1 MRTIKSVFLAV
12 PVLLTFLLAAVVG
25 STPALASPAEPQVV
39 FTPTAN
45 ADGRILYIV
54 QTDDTCLSIALRF
67 LNGDVNRLRELN
79 MLDEA
84 CTLRENQELLIGTYA
99 EPTVTPGP
107 SPTPT
112 VALPTPTPYD
122 GNGEICILLYNDIN
136 GNALPEEFEIA
147 IFGGAISITD
157 TKGEVSL
164 TGRTDDGGTT
174 GYEPV
179 CFPELPENEYNISVG
194 PPEGYNAT
202 TVMNYTL
209 KLAAGDR
216 SVIDF
221 GAQVSSIG
229 QPVPV
234 SEGGRSPVLAVFGVF
249 LLLGGI
255 LLGVY
260 FLFLRRDKEPP
271 QQG

>member
-1 MRTIKSVFLAV
+1 MKTLRHFALAL
-12 PVLLTFLLAAVVG
+12 PVLLMILLAIAIG
-25 STPALASPAEPQVV
+25 SSPASASPAEPQAV
-39 FTPTAN
+39 FTPTAD

-54 QTDDTCLSIALRF
+54 QPNDTCLSVALRF

-84 CTLRENQELLIGTYA
+84 CTLRENQKLLIGTYA

-112 VALPTPTPYD
+112 LALPTPTPFD
-122 GNGEICILLYNDIN
+122 GNGEICIFLFNDIN
-136 GNALPEEFEIA
+136 GNALAEDFELA
-147 IFGGAISITD
+147 IFGGAVSISD

-164 TGRTDDGGTT
+164 TGETEDGGDT

-179 CFPELPENEYNISVG
+179 CFPDLPENEYNISVG
-194 PPEGYNAT
+194 PPEGYNPT
-202 TVMNYTL
+202 TVMNFTL
-209 KLAAGDR
+209 KLTAGDR

-221 GAQVSSIG
+221 GAQPSSFG

-234 SEGGRSPVLAVFGVF
+234 SEGGRSPVMAVIGVF

-271 QQG
+271 QQY

>member
-1 MRTIKSVFLAV
+1 MAL
-12 PVLLTFLLAAVVG
+12 PVLLMILLAVAIG
-25 STPALASPAEPQVV
+25 SSPASASPAEPQAV

-54 QTDDTCLSIALRF
+54 QTNDTCLSIALRF

-84 CTLRENQELLIGTYA
+84 CTLRENQELLIGTYS

-112 VALPTPTPYD
+112 PALPTPTPFD
-122 GNGEICILLYNDIN
+122 GNGEICIFLYNDIN
-136 GNALPEEFEIA
+136 GNALAETYELA
-147 IFGGAISITD
+147 IFGGAISISD
-157 TKGEVSL
+157 NKGEISL
-164 TGRTDDGGTT
+164 TGRTDSGGAT

-179 CFPELPENEYNISVG
+179 CFTDLPENEYNISVG
-194 PPEGYNAT
+194 PPEGYNPT

-221 GAQVSSIG
+221 GAQSSTMG
-229 QPVPV
+229 QPLPV
-234 SEGGRSPVLAVFGVF
+234 SEGGRSPVLAVVGVF

-271 QQG
+271 HQY